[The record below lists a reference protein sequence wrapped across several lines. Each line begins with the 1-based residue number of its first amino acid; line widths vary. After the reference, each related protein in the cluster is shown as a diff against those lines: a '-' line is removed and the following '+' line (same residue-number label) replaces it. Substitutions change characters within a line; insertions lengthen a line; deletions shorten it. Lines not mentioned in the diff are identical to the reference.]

1 MVVIHRD
8 VYSPQKDV
16 MAARHDNSK
25 NYNNTDG
32 YGIAADIGT
41 TTVAISLFS
50 LGNNRY
56 CGNITENN
64 SQTELGARM
73 STRPPE
79 PVWTER
85 AGRWTTSSPT
95 AVPPV
100 CRTYSAAGFIR
111 GTPLRSSSMRYA
123 SGADSNTGFLATT
136 TKIWS

>member
-50 LGNNRY
+50 LDIVETLLK
-56 CGNITENN
+56 ITHRQNL
-64 SQTELGARM
+64 ELM
-73 STRPPE
+73 
-79 PVWTER
+79 
-85 AGRWTTSSPT
+85 
-95 AVPPV
+95 
-100 CRTYSAAGFIR
+100 
-111 GTPLRSSSMRYA
+111 L
-123 SGADSNTGFLATT
+123 
-136 TKIWS
+136 

>member
-64 SQTELGARM
+64 SQTELGADVMMRIM
-73 STRPPE
+73 HANMGKGMLLHKMI
-79 PVWTER
+79 TEQLEDMAAR
-85 AGRWTTSSPT
+85 
-95 AVPPV
+95 
-100 CRTYSAAGFIR
+100 CRK
-111 GTPLRSSSMRYA
+111 L
-123 SGADSNTGFLATT
+123 
-136 TKIWS
+136 